1 MAVRAGGEALLLLLL
16 LLLLL
21 PPLLTALLDA
31 EPLSSGDESERA
43 EPAEPGLNALESTE
57 PEFGECTVTCGIGIQ
72 EVLLTSGC
80 PGDEAKCIVG
90 VKECRGPVD
99 CGWGRP
105 ISENSTSVMMTCI
118 YISPE
123 NRFKYVWK
131 MLIPDKPASILPN
144 DSAVVVVRRA
154 TRSVTYLCETQEN
167 GSIIASVKYAVKAT
181 TELKTTQ
188 PKGKEKGQS
197 RRRRANAIL
206 VFCVVTAVIVTIG
219 VIFVIIFIIL
229 HWAVVNTGLV
239 CQDDKDKKLTNK
251 SAVNTL
257 E

>member
-1 MAVRAGGEALLLLLL
+1 MAGRACGEAL

-31 EPLSSGDESERA
+31 ELPGSGDESER
-43 EPAEPGLNALESTE
+43 AEPGLNALESTAL
-57 PEFGECTVTCGIGIQ
+57 EFGECTVTCGIGIQ
-72 EVLLTSGC
+72 EILLTSGC

-90 VKECRGPVD
+90 VKECHGPVD

-105 ISENSTSVMMTCI
+105 ISENSSSVMMTCI

-131 MLIPDKPASILPN
+131 ILTSDKPASILPN
-144 DSAVVVVRRA
+144 DSAVVVVHRD
-154 TRSVTYLCETQEN
+154 TRSVTYQCETQEN
-167 GSIIASVKYAVKAT
+167 GSIIASVKYTVNAT
-181 TELKTTQ
+181 TELKTKQ
-188 PKGKEKGQS
+188 PMRKERGQS
-197 RRRRANAIL
+197 RRRRADGIL
-206 VFCVVTAVIVTIG
+206 IFCVITAVIMTIG

-229 HWAVVNTGLV
+229 RWAVVKTDLESTNG
-239 CQDDKDKKLTNK
+239 QDDKKLTNQ
-251 SAVNTL
+251 SSVSTM

>member
-1 MAVRAGGEALLLLLL
+1 MAVRASGHAL

-31 EPLSSGDESERA
+31 EPQGSGDESERA
-43 EPAEPGLNALESTE
+43 EPAEPGLNALETTE
-57 PEFGECTVTCGIGIQ
+57 QEFGECTVTCGIGIQ
-72 EVLLTSGC
+72 EILLTSGC

-123 NRFKYVWK
+123 NRFKYIWK
-131 MLIPDKPASILPN
+131 ILIPDKPASILPN

-181 TELKTTQ
+181 TDLKTKQ
-188 PKGKEKGQS
+188 PKEKGQS
-197 RRRRANAIL
+197 RRRRANGIL

-219 VIFVIIFIIL
+219 VIFVIIFMIL
-229 HWAVVNTGLV
+229 HWAVVKTGLV

-251 SAVNTL
+251 SSVSTV